1 MPLIEDFRKY
11 LKNERRC
18 SPFTLIAYMTD
29 LAQFQEAY
37 KEMLADEQG
46 KVWEET
52 EEIPLQEV
60 THEIVRTWIISL
72 MDDEELKPRSI
83 NRKIATLKS
92 FYKFLEARGI
102 VKKTPMKNI
111 RAVKTDKPLPLF
123 VKEKEMRNLFDSIP
137 FDEDYSGQR
146 KRLIIELFYGT
157 GIRIMEMME
166 LKKSDINFY
175 DATIKVLGKREK
187 ERIIP
192 LNSILLDFLKKYVQL
207 NDSEYLIVTDK
218 GEKSYRMLIYRIVR
232 EILEQISAVER
243 KSPHI
248 LRHTFATHLLERGAD
263 LNAVKD
269 LLGHSTLASTEVYTH
284 NTIEKLKEIYAKA
297 HPKA

>member
-1 MPLIEDFRKY
+1 MSLIEDFRKY

-18 SPFTLIAYMTD
+18 SPFTLISYMTD
-29 LAQFQEAY
+29 LVQFQEFY
-37 KEMLADEQG
+37 KEILEGDTG
-46 KVWEET
+46 KKWDDT
-52 EEIPLQEV
+52 EEVPFQTV

-72 MDDEELKPRSI
+72 MDDEDLKPRSI

-102 VKKTPMKNI
+102 VKKTPLKNI
-111 RAVKTDKPLPLF
+111 RALKTDKPLPLF

-146 KRLIIELFYGT
+146 KRFIIELFYGT

>member
-18 SPFTLIAYMTD
+18 SPFTLISYMTD

-37 KEMLADEQG
+37 KEMLADDLG
-46 KVWEET
+46 KAWDET

-175 DATIKVLGKREK
+175 DASIKVLGKREK

>member
-1 MPLIEDFRKY
+1 
-11 LKNERRC
+11 
-18 SPFTLIAYMTD
+18 SPFTLISYMTD

-37 KEMLADEQG
+37 KEMLADDLG
-46 KVWEET
+46 KAWDET

-175 DATIKVLGKREK
+175 DASIKVLGKREK